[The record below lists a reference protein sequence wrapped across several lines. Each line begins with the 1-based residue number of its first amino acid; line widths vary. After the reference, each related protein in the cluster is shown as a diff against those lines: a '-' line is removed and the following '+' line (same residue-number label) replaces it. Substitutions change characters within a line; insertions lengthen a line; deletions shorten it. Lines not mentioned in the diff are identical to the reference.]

1 MKLKESFITYMAE
14 DTQIMVSA
22 GENAFHGM
30 VRSNKTAA
38 FIIDCLK
45 TPCDAA
51 AIVEKMAEKY
61 DAPRTS
67 LERDVAHVVGVLR
80 EIGALDE

>member
-1 MKLKESFITYMAE
+1 MKLKDSFITYMA
-14 DTQIMVSA
+14 DDVQIMVSA

-45 TPCDAA
+45 EACDEAS
-51 AIVEKMAEKY
+51 IVERLAAKY
-61 DAPRTS
+61 DAPRS
-67 LERDVAHVVGVLR
+67 ALERDVAHVVSALR
-80 EIGALDE
+80 KIGALDE

>member
-1 MKLKESFITYMAE
+1 MTD

-22 GENAFHGM
+22 GEDAFHGM

-45 TPCDAA
+45 TSCEQAQ
-51 AIVEKMAEKY
+51 IVERMAQKY
-61 DAPRTS
+61 DAPRAA
-67 LERDVAHVVGVLR
+67 LERDVAYVVSALR
-80 EIGALDE
+80 KIGALDE

>member
-1 MKLKESFITYMAE
+1 MKLKDSFITYMAD

-45 TPCDAA
+45 NECDEASV
-51 AIVEKMAEKY
+51 VEQLAQKY
-61 DAPRTS
+61 EAPRS
-67 LERDVAHVVGVLR
+67 ALERDVAHVVSVLR
-80 EIGALDE
+80 KIGALDE